1 MNPEAVPYLI
11 GAGALGVVGF
21 IYLWVKDS
29 KKQKVELENTVIPKA
44 PCGFD
49 EDHYYWKK
57 EGWPCPHCHRIAT
70 HKKKMADEDRMAMK
84 IAKAMQELR
93 MKDGHPEK

>member
-11 GAGALGVVGF
+11 GAGALVVVGF
-21 IYLWVKDS
+21 ICLWVKDS
-29 KKQKVELENTVIPKA
+29 KKQKVELENTVIPES

-57 EGWPCPHCHRIAT
+57 EGVGLPPLPPDSHPQKEDGRRRPHG
-70 HKKKMADEDRMAMK
+70 DEDCQGNARTEDERWA
-84 IAKAMQELR
+84 
-93 MKDGHPEK
+93 P